1 LQPSANF
8 SFLASHAQLVRLGT
22 LAERY
27 FREDANTTLIKLR
40 QFGEAMAQTIA
51 ARLREYSDPRENQK
65 DLLER
70 LEDRGAIPRD
80 AARLFHEIRIV
91 GNKATHNVRI
101 PIYPAGHSDSNPAT
115 RSNPF
120 PATCTDLISARR
132 GVPSQ
137 QVDDGHLMV
146 RGFRSRL
153 C

>member
-1 LQPSANF
+1 MA
-8 SFLASHAQLVRLGT
+8 
-22 LAERY
+22 
-27 FREDANTTLIKLR
+27 
-40 QFGEAMAQTIA
+40 AMTAIDHNA
-51 ARLREYSDPRENQK
+51 
-65 DLLER
+65 
-70 LEDRGAIPRD
+70 GAIM
-80 AARLFHEIRIV
+80 L
-91 GNKATHNVRI
+91 RI
-101 PIYPAGHSDSNPAT
+101 PIYPAGHSDFNPAT